1 VIRIP
6 GNRNFSVPMSA
17 FTYSLTE
24 IEIYRTGSHHPED
37 MQFNVAL
44 CGEFVDP
51 NDPAASIRLGD
62 FRLHRD
68 KAFRPLLVSVQQ
80 LSTLTGWTVPQ
91 VVARCNSGHRHVELT
106 ALIPLVGGTLNLWRD
121 VSPPCHVSM
130 VVQNV
135 KVSRA
140 FLWNKVDPLR
150 SVVRLPNV

>member
-91 VVARCNSGHRHVELT
+91 VVARCSHRRAVSV
-106 ALIPLVGGTLNLWRD
+106 PLVGSTLNLLRD
-121 VSPPCHVSM
+121 ICPPCYVHIM
-130 VVQNV
+130 VQNV

-140 FLWNKVDPLR
+140 FLWNKVE
-150 SVVRLPNV
+150 RLSLPHV